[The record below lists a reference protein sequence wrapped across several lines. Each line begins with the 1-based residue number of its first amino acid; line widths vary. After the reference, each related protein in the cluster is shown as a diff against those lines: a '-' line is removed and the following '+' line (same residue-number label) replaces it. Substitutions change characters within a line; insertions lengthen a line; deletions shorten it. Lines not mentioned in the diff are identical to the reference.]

1 MSWLRAPGADDDKR
15 SMGVLGIVTGSAR
28 YPGAAV
34 LGVEAAWRTGI
45 GTVRLWAPGRVQD
58 LVLAR
63 RPETVCHELEDD
75 PTGVDAW
82 LVGSGQDAR
91 ERSPALRALLDAA
104 LGSGRPC
111 VIDAGALDLAG
122 RHRGP
127 AVVTPHAGELARML
141 RALGR
146 DVDADGVRAAP
157 EASARAVADALDVVV
172 LLKGATTRVVAP
184 GAAAEAVQAATHRLA
199 VAGSGDVLA
208 GLLGAA
214 LASTAAEAHSP
225 DAPGPDAPG
234 PDAPSAERLV
244 ALVAAGVRLHGRAA
258 ALAAD
263 GDVPIAA
270 LDIAERLAAAQ
281 R

>member
-15 SMGVLGIVTGSAR
+15 SMGVLGVVTGSER

-34 LGVEAAWRTGI
+34 LGVEAAWRAGV
-45 GTVRLWAPGRVQD
+45 GTVRLWAPRRVQD

-63 RPETVCHELEDD
+63 RPETVCHELEEE

-82 LVGSGQDAR
+82 LLGSGQDSR
-91 ERSPALRALLDAA
+91 ERPTALRTLLDAA
-104 LGSGRPC
+104 LGSGAPC
-111 VIDAGALDLAG
+111 AIDAGALDLAG
-122 RHRGP
+122 QHRGA

-146 DVDADGVRAAP
+146 DVDADAVRAAP
-157 EASARAVADALDVVV
+157 VDSARSVADALDVVV
-172 LLKGATTRVVAP
+172 LLKGATTHVVAP
-184 GAAAEAVQAATHRLA
+184 GAAAVAVRAPTHRLA

-214 LASTAAEAHSP
+214 LASTAA
-225 DAPGPDAPG
+225 DAPRG
-234 PDAPSAERLV
+234 ERL
-244 ALVAAGVRLHGRAA
+244 ASLVAAGVRLQGRAA
-258 ALAAD
+258 ALAAE

-270 LDIAERLAAAQ
+270 LDVAERLADAQ